1 MALKFDIT
9 NNIRKLR
16 FFADEMTQ
24 QQLAEKAG
32 VSRQTIVAVEGG
44 KYNPSLELAFRIA
57 HAFNVPIEEVFQYT
71 VIEKKNRKD
80 KKGDRT

>member
-1 MALKFDIT
+1 MALKFEIT

-16 FFADEMTQ
+16 FFTDEMTQ

>member
-1 MALKFDIT
+1 MALKFEIT

-57 HAFNVPIEEVFQYT
+57 QAFNVPIEEVFQYT

>member
-57 HAFNVPIEEVFQYT
+57 HAFNVPIGEVFQYT